1 MTIKFIVYAEAV
13 ETFTGKKGEQK
24 TRRLTLLDNSDG
36 PRASQFFELNL
47 SPEHAAIGVGK
58 PLTVQIES
66 VPQVFSGRARIIG
79 QLVK

>member
-1 MTIKFIVYAEAV
+1 MTNKFIVHAEAV

-36 PRASQFFELNL
+36 ARASQFFELNL
-47 SPEHAAIGVGK
+47 PAEHAAIGQGK
-58 PLTVQIES
+58 MVTVQIES
-66 VPQVFSGRARIIG
+66 IPQVFSGRARIIG